1 MLFNS
6 LQFLI
11 FLPTVYLL
19 YVSMGHRRQNRMLL
33 VASYVFYG
41 AWDERFLFLIVL
53 STAVDY
59 CAGLMIEEG
68 RVARRS
74 RWGASAYVVLSAF
87 ALITLDWNAVDLK
100 AGSGWLSIDWGALVS
115 NPLGWWTL
123 LGTLAVLTVA
133 HLLYPRLRDLHD
145 SRRRRVFLT
154 LSIVTNLAILG
165 FFKYFNFFISSA
177 EDLAGWIGFQSD
189 LRLGLVLPVGISFYT
204 FQTMSYTID
213 VYRGRTR
220 STREFLDFALFVSF
234 FPQLVAGPIERAR
247 HLLPQLLKPRT
258 LSFEQTTRGLYLIL
272 FGLFK
277 KVAIA
282 DGVAGSVDSV
292 YHSVGAVSAPDIA
305 AATALFAVQ
314 IYCDFSGY
322 SDIARGTAK
331 LMGIDIMTNF
341 NLPYFSASPS
351 EFWRRWHI
359 SLSSW
364 LRDYLYI
371 PLGGNRLSESK
382 TYRNLMITM
391 ALGGL
396 WHGAAWNFVLW
407 GIYHGAVLCVYRW
420 FGWGSEVEGPVQ
432 SVSAALKKLVAI
444 AFFFALTY
452 YGWLLFR
459 AVSIEQIGYFTE
471 TLLTGWGEGDLS
483 MKRPAL
489 AALSGLPL
497 LVVYEIAEYWRGS
510 VHFYFEMPRPIRG
523 ALYAAMIVVLLM
535 GTSNEPAQFIYF
547 QF

>member
-1 MLFNS
+1 LLFNS
-6 LQFLI
+6 LEFLV

-19 YVSMGHRRQNRMLL
+19 YVCMGHRRQNRMLL
-33 VASYVFYG
+33 IASYVFYG

-68 RVARRS
+68 RVARRA
-74 RWGASAYVVLSAF
+74 RWGASLYVVLSAF
-87 ALITLDWNAVDLK
+87 ALITLDWSAVAFG
-100 AGSGWLSIDWGALVS
+100 AGNSWLSIDWSALLS

-123 LGTLAVLTVA
+123 FGTLAVLTVA
-133 HLLYPRLRDLHD
+133 HLLYPRLRDLDD
-145 SRRRRVFLT
+145 SRRRRLFVT
-154 LSIVTNLAILG
+154 LSIVTNLSILG
-165 FFKYFNFFISSA
+165 FFKYFDFFIASA
-177 EDLAGWIGFQSD
+177 EDLAGSIGFRGD
-189 LRLGLVLPVGISFYT
+189 LRLNLILPVGISFYT

-220 STREFLDFALFVSF
+220 STREFLDFALFVAF

-292 YHSVGAVSAPDIA
+292 FGSAGAASAPDIA

-331 LMGIDIMTNF
+331 LLGIDVMTNF
-341 NLPYFSASPS
+341 NLPYFSANPS
-351 EFWRRWHI
+351 EFWQRWHI

-371 PLGGNRLSESK
+371 PLGGNRLGDWK
-382 TYRNLMITM
+382 TYRNLMLTM

-407 GIYHGAVLCVYRW
+407 GIYHGTVLCVYRW
-420 FGWGSEVEGPVQ
+420 FGWGSDSEEPVR
-432 SVSAALKKLVAI
+432 SVSSALKKLVAI
-444 AFFFALTY
+444 SFFFALTY

-459 AVSIEQIGYFTE
+459 AVSFEQIAYFTE
-471 TLLTGWGEGDLS
+471 TLLTGWGDGSLS
-483 MKRPAL
+483 MKRPTL

-497 LVVYEIAEYWRGS
+497 LAVYEIIEHWKGS
-510 VHFYFEMPRPIRG
+510 VHFYVGFWRPIRG
-523 ALYAAMIVVLLM
+523 ALYATMILVLLM